1 MLKTIAWRNI
11 WRSRTRSAVVIGAIT
26 LGVWALIF
34 IVGWM
39 SGMINMY
46 VSSIINNQTSHI
58 QIHSE
63 TYLKERK
70 NEFIIENS
78 TKIISE
84 LRHTEGI
91 KAVVP
96 RIVTNGIANSPRA
109 SKGVLIRGINPEG
122 EAAVT
127 NLAEQVKQGKYFDDE
142 TRNPVIIGE
151 ALAEKL
157 KVSVGKKITLQ
168 FQDMDGELTGQAY
181 RIIGLYK
188 SGNTQLDE
196 LIVFA
201 RQNDL
206 STALKNGD
214 NVHEIALLVDNF
226 DETYQMAN
234 NLKKVYPNLAV
245 QTYDEVAPSLKLFES
260 QIGATSKIITF
271 IVMIALIFGIINTML
286 MAVLERV
293 KELGVLMAIGMNKAK
308 IFSMIVLETLMLSMV
323 GLPIGVF
330 LGWLTMNI
338 MGKRGIDLSAYE
350 ESLEEYGMSSIIYPS
365 IDSSYYITIAIAVFF
380 TALLASIYPAL
391 KATRL
396 KPVEAINKI

>member
-1 MLKTIAWRNI
+1 
-11 WRSRTRSAVVIGAIT
+11 
-26 LGVWALIF
+26 
-34 IVGWM
+34 
-39 SGMINMY
+39 MY
-46 VSSIINNQTSHI
+46 VYSIINNQTSHI

-206 STALKNGD
+206 SAALKNGD